1 MSKENT
7 SVNNE
12 EIIEDVSEEVVAET
26 EIEEA
31 DDTTAEDKY
40 SELEDKYMRLL
51 AEYDNYQKRTTR
63 EKEARYSDAV
73 IDTAAAFLPVM
84 DDLVRALELEVTSDE
99 AVKVKDGIELVA
111 KKLKDVLSK
120 LNIEEIT
127 AVGEE
132 FDPNIHNAIQ
142 HVEDDTV
149 TENTVVE
156 EYMKGYI
163 YKGSRVVRHSMVKVA
178 N

>member
-1 MSKENT
+1 MSKEKENPKDE
-7 SVNNE
+7 VAE
-12 EIIEDVSEEVVAET
+12 EIVEETAPTAE
-26 EIEEA
+26 EETAA
-31 DDTTAEDKY
+31 DTSAEDKY
-40 SELEDKYMRLL
+40 NELEDKYMRLL

-63 EKEARYSDAV
+63 EKESRYGDAV
-73 IDTAAAFLPVM
+73 IDTASAFLPVM
-84 DDLVRALELEVTSDE
+84 DDLSRALELEVSNDE
-99 AVKVKDGIELVA
+99 AVKVKEGIELVA
-111 KKLKDVLSK
+111 KKLKDVLQK
-120 LNIEEIT
+120 LDIEEIP

-132 FDPNIHNAIQ
+132 FDPNLHNAIQ

-163 YKGSRVVRHSMVKVA
+163 YKGNRVVRHSMVKVA

>member
-1 MSKENT
+1 MSKENN
-7 SVNNE
+7 SSNE
-12 EIIEDVSEEVVAET
+12 EIIEETSEDVVE
-26 EIEEA
+26 EEA
-31 DDTTAEDKY
+31 QEVPEESAEDKY
-40 SELEDKYMRLL
+40 SELEDRYMRLL

-63 EKEARYSDAV
+63 EKESRYGDAV

-84 DDLVRALELEVTSDE
+84 DDLSRALELEVTNEE
-99 AVKVKDGIELVA
+99 AVKVKEGIELVA
-111 KKLKDVLSK
+111 KKLKDVLGK
-120 LNIEEIT
+120 LGIEEIA

-132 FDPNIHNAIQ
+132 FDPNLHNAIQ
-142 HVEDDTV
+142 HIEDDTV

-163 YKGSRVVRHSMVKVA
+163 YKGTRVVRHSMVKVA

>member
-1 MSKENT
+1 MSKEN
-7 SVNNE
+7 SSSNE
-12 EIIEDVSEEVVAET
+12 EIIEETSEEVTVDEDVQEAV
-26 EIEEA
+26 EES
-31 DDTTAEDKY
+31 TEDKY
-40 SELEDKYMRLL
+40 SELEDRYMRLL

-63 EKEARYSDAV
+63 EKESRYGDAV
-73 IDTAAAFLPVM
+73 IDTAAAFLPVI
-84 DDLVRALELEVTSDE
+84 DDLSRALELEVTNDE
-99 AVKVKDGIELVA
+99 AVKVKEGVELVA

-120 LNIEEIT
+120 LGIEEIA

-142 HVEDDTV
+142 HIEDDTV

-163 YKGSRVVRHSMVKVA
+163 YKGTRVVRHSMVKVA

>member
-1 MSKENT
+1 MSKENN
-7 SVNNE
+7 SSNE
-12 EIIEDVSEEVVAET
+12 EIIEETSDAVEVEEEAVEASEESS
-26 EIEEA
+26 
-31 DDTTAEDKY
+31 EDKY
-40 SELEDKYMRLL
+40 NELEDRYMRLL

-63 EKEARYSDAV
+63 EKESRYGDAV

-84 DDLVRALELEVTSDE
+84 DDLSRALELEVINEE
-99 AVKVKDGIELVA
+99 AVKVKEGIELVA

-120 LNIEEIT
+120 LGIEEIV

-142 HVEDDTV
+142 HIEDDSV

-163 YKGSRVVRHSMVKVA
+163 YKGTRVVRHSMVKVA